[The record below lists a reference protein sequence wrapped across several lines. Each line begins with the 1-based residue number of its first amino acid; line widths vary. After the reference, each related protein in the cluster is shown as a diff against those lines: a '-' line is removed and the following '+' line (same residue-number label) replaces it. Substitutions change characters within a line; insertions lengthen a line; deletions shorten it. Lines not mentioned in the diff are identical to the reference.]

1 MVGGEVFCCGGKVCC
16 FGGTVVGF
24 IIPTGKVEDTY

>member
-24 IIPTGKVEDTY
+24 IPTGKVEDTH

>member
-24 IIPTGKVEDTY
+24 IPTGKVEDTY

>member
-1 MVGGEVFCCGGKVCC
+1 MGGEVVCCCGNVCC

-24 IIPTGKVEDTY
+24 VPTGKVEDTY